1 MQQINGFV
9 ALLDVLGFSNLVT
22 GPSSSHHLQQYL
34 DAIQEAIDEKSG
46 ITGINFIL
54 FSDSIVISTKDDSD
68 ISLRTL
74 LRTCSRALGLLLEQ
88 NIALR
93 GAIAHGRYFREAT
106 GSGMFIAGRP
116 IVDAYNLEKEQD
128 WVGISIHG
136 SVLRSMPNLS
146 GLCQMTVPPEAG
158 YEPRLPWM
166 MLLQRNEKI
175 PFHGH
180 SHGLDGFAVVP
191 TVSGPNVGEQWEYL
205 GTCLTAL
212 NYMKS
217 LAPNPSAQQKYVATA
232 KWLDGVRMSWKNL
245 TTHRLPTR
253 VVYF

>member
-1 MQQINGFV
+1 MLPTNGFV

-22 GPSSSHHLQQYL
+22 GPSSHEHLQEYL
-34 DAIQEAIDEKSG
+34 DAIEEAIDEKSSV
-46 ITGINFIL
+46 TGINFIL
-54 FSDSIVISTKDDSD
+54 FSDSIVISTKDDSA

-74 LRTCSRALGLLLEQ
+74 LRTCSRAFGLLLEK
-88 NIALR
+88 NIAVR
-93 GAIAHGRYFREAT
+93 GAIAHGQYFREAT

-128 WVGISIHG
+128 WVGISLHG
-136 SVLRSMPNLS
+136 SVLRKIPNLS
-146 GLCQMTVPPEAG
+146 ELCHHTVPPEPG

-166 MLLQRNEKI
+166 MLLQRNDKV

-180 SHGLDGFAVVP
+180 SDPFDGLAVVP
-191 TVSGPNVGEQWEYL
+191 TVSGPQVGEQWEYL

-212 NYMKS
+212 SYMKS
-217 LAPNPSAQQKYVATA
+217 LAPNPTAQQKYVATA
-232 KWLDGVRMSWKNL
+232 KWLDGVRTTWKNL
-245 TTHRLPTR
+245 TTHELPER